1 MLYQQ
6 MEINDDEEQLDI
18 PLDVQMMIFH
28 ITSII
33 VLIKSVFVQAQRNQ
47 NLTDL
52 SVFYVST
59 CKTILKKIKKSYLSI
74 KQVDIIN
81 NIANIYKTIS
91 NCIQILND
99 LIHKLNT
106 LKLVPVETNYFHSK
120 INLSQVRYVQTVISP
135 LHSCSHP
142 QLYEETR

>member
-1 MLYQQ
+1 

-33 VLIKSVFVQAQRNQ
+33 VLMKSVFVQAQRNQ

-91 NCIQILND
+91 SCIQILND

-120 INLSQVRYVQTVISP
+120 IVI
-135 LHSCSHP
+135 
-142 QLYEETR
+142 EETIDSYKDIVCIFEEYMILMINRLL

>member
-1 MLYQQ
+1 

-33 VLIKSVFVQAQRNQ
+33 VLMKSVFVQAQRNQ

-91 NCIQILND
+91 SCIQILND

-120 INLSQVRYVQTVISP
+120 LVI
-135 LHSCSHP
+135 
-142 QLYEETR
+142 EETIDSYKDIVCIFEEYMILMINRLL